1 MKNFIL
7 TLVAFCSFNI
17 NAQEPQTLEQWQKK
31 INESDFSGV
40 ILAAHN
46 KNIIFQKSFGFAN
59 RESQIP
65 FGQNTIFDIGSITK
79 QFTAAAILK
88 LTDENKISLED
99 TLSVFFDNV
108 PEDKKGITLHQLLT
122 HSAGFPHA
130 FGLYPKVDSKKFIA
144 QALNVKLT
152 ALPGDKY
159 SYSNV
164 GYSLLALVIE
174 KVAGDNYEKYI
185 RDNLLIPS
193 GLEETG
199 YTSITRNSKRLAISY
214 GRDPNIFQ
222 RFFSITATSEP
233 VGHSLQHQ
241 YDDPGP
247 RWYMEGAGGFL
258 STMDDMYKW
267 YLVLRSGLIL
277 NKQSWDKIFTP
288 HIAEN
293 KAGTSH
299 YGYGWALDKDK
310 FGNSRVLHDGSN
322 GYTYAVF
329 KYLPEIDLF
338 IFMATNNRDDYPSN
352 LIEKFDRIIVDVV
365 ANTYEP
371 LSSQ

>member
-7 TLVAFCSFNI
+7 TFVVFCSFNI
-17 NAQEPQTLEQWQKK
+17 NAQELQTLEQWHKK

-79 QFTAAAILK
+79 QFTAAAIVK
-88 LTDENKISLED
+88 LTGENKISLED

-108 PEDKKGITLHQLLT
+108 PEDKKVITLHHLLT

-130 FGLYPKVDSKKFIA
+130 FGLYPKVESKKFIA
-144 QALNVKLT
+144 QALNVELS
-152 ALPGDKY
+152 AIPGDKY

-174 KVAGDNYEKYI
+174 KVTGDNYEKYI

-214 GRDPNIFQ
+214 GRDPNAFQ

-258 STMDDMYKW
+258 STIDDMYKW
-267 YLVLRSGLIL
+267 YLALRSGYIL
-277 NKQSWDKIFTP
+277 NKESWTKIFTP

-293 KAGTSH
+293 KRGTSH

-310 FGNSRVLHDGSN
+310 DGNSRVSHDGSN

-329 KYLPEIDLF
+329 KYLPEMDVF
-338 IFMATNNRDDYPSN
+338 IFIATNNRDDYPSD
-352 LIEKFDRIIVDVV
+352 LIENFDSIFVDVV
-365 ANTYEP
+365 ANK
-371 LSSQ
+371 SFQQDK